1 MQRVRLL
8 LLIPRMGGGG
18 SQHVMTLLAKELPQD
33 KYEVHLGLVTAAETQ
48 PCDLPPWVEVSALGA
63 GRVRNGAFPLLR
75 LIWRRR
81 PDVILSGTAE
91 LNFLALLLQPF
102 FPLGTRILVR
112 QNGTVSWALSFGG
125 VPRYTR
131 WLYRLLYPRADG
143 VICQSRAMAED
154 LTRELNLS
162 KEKTQVSP
170 NPVDLK
176 RISEGMDAPKARMG
190 PGPHLLT
197 VGRLS
202 EEKGFDLLLHALVRV
217 RERFPGVDL
226 IVAGEGLEKAPL
238 KALCRRL
245 YLETA
250 VSFVGHV
257 ERVHAFFP
265 GTTLFVLPS
274 RFEGMPNSL
283 LEASAAGLPVVATP
297 ASEGIVDL
305 LRGQPG
311 AWLAPECT
319 AGALAET
326 VIAAL
331 ESIRP
336 GDRFRYRS
344 FPPLDD
350 SGGKRPNRNS
360 KTQLIDG

>member
-1 MQRVRLL
+1 M
-8 LLIPRMGGGG
+8 
-18 SQHVMTLLAKELPQD
+18 
-33 KYEVHLGLVTAAETQ
+33 
-48 PCDLPPWVEVSALGA
+48 
-63 GRVRNGAFPLLR
+63 
-75 LIWRRR
+75 
-81 PDVILSGTAE
+81 
-91 LNFLALLLQPF
+91 
-102 FPLGTRILVR
+102 
-112 QNGTVSWALSFGG
+112 
-125 VPRYTR
+125 
-131 WLYRLLYPRADG
+131 
-143 VICQSRAMAED
+143 
-154 LTRELNLS
+154 
-162 KEKTQVSP
+162 SP

-297 ASEGIVDL
+297 AFGGDCGSVA
-305 LRGQPG
+305 RTARRMAG
-311 AWLAPECT
+311 ARVT
-319 AGALAET
+319 AGALAEP

-336 GDRFRYRS
+336 GRQVSFVDLSRRWMIRAGNDRTAIPKRS
-344 FPPLDD
+344 SSMDD
-350 SGGKRPNRNS
+350 KLKAGMAAIQGMCA
-360 KTQLIDG
+360 